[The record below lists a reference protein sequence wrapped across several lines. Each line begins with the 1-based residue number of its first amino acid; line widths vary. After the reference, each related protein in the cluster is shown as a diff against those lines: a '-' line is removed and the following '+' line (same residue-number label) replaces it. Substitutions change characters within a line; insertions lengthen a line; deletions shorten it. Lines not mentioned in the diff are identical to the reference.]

1 MVRRGITSTIVT
13 NIAAVGLGF
22 GRDAMDR
29 VANHRTSKVADVYD
43 RHGYA
48 DEDKRI
54 MSAVARLVVDLVEGT
69 AATNVVGL
77 R

>member
-1 MVRRGITSTIVT
+1 MTVGRDGSTIVT
-13 NIAAVGLGF
+13 NIAALELGF

-29 VANHRTSKVADVYD
+29 VANHKTAKVTDVYD

-54 MSAVARLVVDLVEGT
+54 MSAVARLVSTWSRGRGRRRT
-69 AATNVVGL
+69 W
-77 R
+77 

>member
-1 MVRRGITSTIVT
+1 MTS
-13 NIAAVGLGF
+13 IAALGLGF

-29 VANHRTSKVADVYD
+29 VANHKTAKVTDVYD

-54 MSAVARLVVDLVEGT
+54 MSAVARHVLSLVEGT
-69 AATNVVGL
+69 GTSNVISL